1 MAGTLTTPPPNAPG
15 SQANSQRKV
24 NSVGHL
30 SARLSAFI
38 ELLGSSAKRIWGWI
52 RTCGSAVIGQF
63 RKVSRKLRIGAAV
76 AAVLLI
82 GVGIFFWQTAA
93 SARLRITCQ
102 HTLRSAEL
110 SVSVDSK
117 MVYSGTV
124 SGTTKKRF
132 GVFNSRS
139 PQGTFSKTVAVR
151 PGKHTVQVR
160 LSSSAEN
167 YDQTKTQTVTFSDN
181 KENSL
186 TVSGGRRGLYM
197 LAQGGFTP
205 PAETPGSPYQ
215 KYTSPILFS
224 ILGSGLSATI
234 SFLVQEFLRSQKA
247 RLANSNSAAQAKS

>member
-1 MAGTLTTPPPNAPG
+1 MAGTLTTPPQNAPG

-24 NSVGHL
+24 KSVGHL

-38 ELLGSSAKRIWGWI
+38 ELLGSSANGIWAWVSA
-52 RTCGSAVIGQF
+52 CVSAVTGQF
-63 RKVSRKLRIGAAV
+63 RKIPRKLRIGAAV
-76 AAVLLI
+76 ATVLLV

-93 SARLRITCQ
+93 SAKLRITCQ
-102 HTLRSAEL
+102 HTFRSAAL
-110 SVSVDSK
+110 SVLVDDNP
-117 MVYSGTV
+117 VYTGTV
-124 SGTTKKRF
+124 GGLAKKRL
-132 GVFNSRS
+132 GVFKSN
-139 PQGTFSKTVAVR
+139 PQNTFSKTVAVR

-160 LSSSAEN
+160 LVSATDN
-167 YDQTKTQTVTFSDN
+167 YDQTKSQTVTFSDN

-205 PAETPGSPYQ
+205 PAETPVGPYQ